1 MFNACANCLS
11 AGACTYIGGCD
22 EYNKYKE
29 HSKEKVEIKININDF
44 IKVKL
49 TDLGK
54 DIFYHRIDEVNE
66 KYGREVLKPRY
77 PKEDE
82 NGYTEFQLWD
92 FMSLYGSYMGVGCPN
107 VIDPIDIIYYSRQ
120 VK

>member
-1 MFNACANCLS
+1 MKN
-11 AGACTYIGGCD
+11 G
-22 EYNKYKE
+22 
-29 HSKEKVEIKININDF
+29 EIKININDF

-54 DIFYHRIDEVNE
+54 DIFYHKFDEVNAQ
-66 KYGREVLKPRY
+66 YGREILRPRY

-92 FMSLYGSYMGVGCPN
+92 FMQLYGSHIGVSYPN
-107 VIDPIDIIYYSRQ
+107 VIDPIDIIYPIWQAGDVNPYTSPFS
-120 VK
+120 KGETKSNDCS